1 MSHKPKVHQSVNYV
15 TQAKG
20 SPIYK
25 LCHTSQTW
33 KVHQSVNYV
42 TQAKGSTSRK
52 AHVDYDGK
60 TFLSIMQLILIVDLL
75 DIGSYLT
82 SVIYWLVFNTTFS
95 SISAILWH
103 EQILSSIPIKLYI
116 MMLSRKFHWNSILGF
131 F

>member
-20 SPIYK
+20 S
-25 LCHTSQTW
+25 T
-33 KVHQSVNYV
+33 
-42 TQAKGSTSRK
+42 GRK

-82 SVIYWLVFNTTFS
+82 LVIY
-95 SISAILWH
+95 
-103 EQILSSIPIKLYI
+103 
-116 MMLSRKFHWNSILGF
+116 
-131 F
+131 

>member
-20 SPIYK
+20 S
-25 LCHTSQTW
+25 T
-33 KVHQSVNYV
+33 
-42 TQAKGSTSRK
+42 GRK

-82 SVIYWLVFNTTFS
+82 LVIYWLVFNTTFS
-95 SISAILWH
+95 SISAILWR

-131 F
+131 FKSWKLFIFSQLILKGTNKWTNPET